1 MFKNPFLIKNT
12 KRKTPLVK
20 LKNMNYQV
28 PQFIKEETKLMGW
41 ITFTQLWILLSFG
54 GLIVLLFFILV
65 PWLWMIL
72 LMILAPVSVFLA
84 FGQMHSVPIYTLVMA
99 AIRHFWLPKFY
110 LWKKEKTFSKTSEY
124 ISQKPK
130 STVKIEDKKQLDK
143 KTLKQLTDI
152 LDK

>member
-1 MFKNPFLIKNT
+1 M
-12 KRKTPLVK
+12 V
-20 LKNMNYQV
+20 YQV

-41 ITFTQLWILLSFG
+41 ITFTQLGILLSFG

-72 LMILAPVSVFLA
+72 LMVLGPTAVFLA
-84 FGQMHSVPIYTLVMA
+84 FGKIYSVPIYTLAMA
-99 AIRHFWLPKFY
+99 AIRHFWLPKYY
-110 LWKKEKTFSKTSEY
+110 LWKKEKTLSKTSGY

-130 STVKIEDKKQLDK
+130 STVKTQSKKQLDK

>member
-1 MFKNPFLIKNT
+1 M
-12 KRKTPLVK
+12 VK
-20 LKNMNYQV
+20 LKNMVYQV

-54 GLIVLLFFILV
+54 GLIVLLFFILI

-72 LMILAPVSVFLA
+72 LMVLAPACVFLA

-110 LWKKEKTFSKTSEY
+110 LWKKEKTFSKTPEY
-124 ISQKPK
+124 IPQKPK
-130 STVKIEDKKQLDK
+130 STVETNIKKQLDK

>member
-1 MFKNPFLIKNT
+1 M
-12 KRKTPLVK
+12 V
-20 LKNMNYQV
+20 YQV
-28 PQFIKEETKLMGW
+28 PQFIQEETKLMGV

-54 GLIVLLFFILV
+54 GLIVLLFFTLT

-72 LMILAPVSVFLA
+72 LMVLAPVGASLA
-84 FGQMHSVPIYTLVMA
+84 FGQIHSVPVHTLVMA

-110 LWKKEKTFSKTSEY
+110 LWKKERIFSKTPEN
-124 ISQKPK
+124 IPQKPI
-130 STVKIEDKKQLDK
+130 STKTTIVKKQLDK

>member
-1 MFKNPFLIKNT
+1 M
-12 KRKTPLVK
+12 VK
-20 LKNMNYQV
+20 LKNMVYQV
-28 PQFIKEETKLMGW
+28 PQFIKEETKLMGL

-54 GLIVLLFFILV
+54 GLIILLFLV
-65 PWLWMIL
+65 LKLWFWIIL
-72 LMILAPVSVFLA
+72 LMILAPTCAFLT
-84 FGQMHSVPIYTLVMA
+84 FGKIHSVPVYTLAMA

-110 LWKKEKTFSKTSEY
+110 LWKKEKTSLKTTEY

-130 STVKIEDKKQLDK
+130 DTIKIQAKKQLDK

>member
-1 MFKNPFLIKNT
+1 
-12 KRKTPLVK
+12 LVK
-20 LKNMNYQV
+20 LKNMIYQV

-72 LMILAPVSVFLA
+72 LMVLAPACVFLA
-84 FGQMHSVPIYTLVMA
+84 FGQIHSVPIHTLVMA

-110 LWKKEKTFSKTSEY
+110 LWKKERTFSKTSKY
-124 ISQKPK
+124 IPQKPK
-130 STVKIEDKKQLDK
+130 NTVKIQSKKQLDK